1 MNVVIAIDSFKGSL
15 TSMEAGKSAADGIK
29 KVFSD
34 AEIAVCPLADGGE
47 GTVEAL
53 TAGCGGIFTEV
64 TVMGPLGK
72 PVSCRYGILEESK
85 TAIIEMSGAAGIT
98 LISAQERNP
107 LATTTY
113 GVGEVIRDAVG
124 RGCRHFIVGIG
135 GSATNDGGVGMLSA
149 LGFEFLDKSGQPVR
163 NGAAGLADLAEIRS
177 GHVLPVLKECT
188 FRVACDVENSL
199 CGELG
204 CSSVFGPQKGA
215 DEKSIRQMDQWLFSY
230 AQLTKEH
237 FPQAD
242 ENCPGAG
249 AAGGLGFAFQ
259 SYLGARLEPGIR
271 IVLEETGL
279 EREMADADFVLTGEG
294 RMDEQTAMGKAPVGV
309 AKLAKKH
316 GCTVIAFA
324 GALQE
329 GFTVCHEIGIDAA
342 FCIQKRAVS
351 LEEAMD
357 RDAAMQNLTDT
368 CKEAFRLVKAVVGVP
383 Q

>member
-1 MNVVIAIDSFKGSL
+1 MENEKAALAALMRKWCEEKDNAVRMESRMKTVIAIDSFKGSM
-15 TSMEAGKSAADGIK
+15 TSMEAGNAAAAGVK
-29 KVFSD
+29 AVFPD
-34 AEIAVCPLADGGE
+34 AEIVVRPLADGGE

-53 TAGCGGIFTEV
+53 TTGMGGRMETALV
-64 TVMGPLGK
+64 SDPLGRK
-72 PVSCRYGILEESK
+72 ISASYGILEKNK
-85 TAIIEMSGAAGIT
+85 TAVIEMAAAAG
-98 LISAQERNP
+98 LPLLSKEERNP
-107 LATTTY
+107 LHTTTY
-113 GVGEVIRDAVG
+113 GVGELIWDAIRK
-124 RGCRHFIVGIG
+124 GCRHFIVGIG

-215 DEKSIRQMDQWLFSY
+215 
-230 AQLTKEH
+230 
-237 FPQAD
+237 
-242 ENCPGAG
+242 
-249 AAGGLGFAFQ
+249 AGGLGFAFQ

-309 AKLAKKH
+309 AKLAKTH

-329 GFTVCHEIGIDAA
+329 GFTACHEIGIDAA

>member
-1 MNVVIAIDSFKGSL
+1 MNIIVAIDSFKGSL
-15 TSMEAGKSAADGIK
+15 TSLQAGTAAEQGILRALP
-29 KVFSD
+29 D
-34 AEIAVCPLADGGE
+34 ATVSVRPVADGGE
-47 GTVEAL
+47 GTVAAL
-53 TAGCGGIFTEV
+53 VSGLKGKYV
-64 TVMGPLGK
+64 TIPVTGPLGQ
-72 PVSCRYGILEESK
+72 PVEATYGILPDQ
-85 TAIIEMSGAAGIT
+85 TAVIEMAEAAG
-98 LISAQERNP
+98 LPLVPPEARNP
-107 LATTTY
+107 MKTTTY
-113 GVGEVIRDAVG
+113 GVGELIRHALDQ
-124 RGCRHFIVGIG
+124 GCRNFIIGIG

-237 FPQAD
+237 FLQAD

-294 RMDEQTAMGKAPVGV
+294 RIDEQTAMGKAPAGV

-316 GCTVIAFA
+316 GCTVLAFA

-329 GFTVCHEIGIDAA
+329 GFTACHEIGIDAA

>member
-1 MNVVIAIDSFKGSL
+1 MENKKAALAALVRKWCEEKDNAVRMESRMKTVIAIDSFKGSM
-15 TSMEAGKSAADGIK
+15 TSMEAGNAAAAGVK
-29 KVFSD
+29 AVFPD
-34 AEIAVCPLADGGE
+34 AEIVVRPLADGGE

-53 TAGCGGIFTEV
+53 TTGMGGRMETALV
-64 TVMGPLGK
+64 SDPLGRK
-72 PVSCRYGILEESK
+72 ISASYGILEKNK
-85 TAIIEMSGAAGIT
+85 TAVIEMAAAAG
-98 LISAQERNP
+98 LPLLSKEERNP
-107 LATTTY
+107 LHTTTY
-113 GVGEVIRDAVG
+113 GVGELIWDAIRK
-124 RGCRHFIVGIG
+124 GCRHFIVGIG

-204 CSSVFGPQKGA
+204 CSSVFGPQK
-215 DEKSIRQMDQWLFSY
+215 
-230 AQLTKEH
+230 
-237 FPQAD
+237 
-242 ENCPGAG
+242 G

>member
-1 MNVVIAIDSFKGSL
+1 MKTVIAIDSFKGSM
-15 TSMEAGKSAADGIK
+15 TSMEAGNAAAAGVK
-29 KVFSD
+29 AVFPD
-34 AEIAVCPLADGGE
+34 AEIVVRPLADGGE

-53 TAGCGGIFTEV
+53 TTGMGGRMETALV
-64 TVMGPLGK
+64 SDPLGRK
-72 PVSCRYGILEESK
+72 ISASYGILEKNK
-85 TAIIEMSGAAGIT
+85 TAVIEMAAAAG
-98 LISAQERNP
+98 LPLLSKEERNP
-107 LATTTY
+107 LHTTTY
-113 GVGEVIRDAVG
+113 GVGELIRDAI
-124 RGCRHFIVGIG
+124 RKGCRHFIVGIG

-204 CSSVFGPQKGA
+204 CSSVFGPQK
-215 DEKSIRQMDQWLFSY
+215 
-230 AQLTKEH
+230 
-237 FPQAD
+237 
-242 ENCPGAG
+242 G